1 MAYIGRAVGKQWA
14 AGSDGDDGA
23 TGSTGATG
31 AAGADGDDGATGA
44 TGSTGATG
52 ATGAAGA
59 AGAAGANGIVNIA
72 QAYTTSAGSYSDDAW
87 RDISGLTV
95 SITPTS
101 TSSKIL
107 VSFTVAV
114 GGYFAYAAARVV
126 RDSTT
131 LPVSSESD
139 NGVGGMTGCSQPGN
153 VRATAGMSF
162 TYLDS
167 PSTTSSVTY
176 KLQVYAKNDFFI
188 NRPYATNTYAHPG
201 MSNIIIQEI
210 VT

>member
-1 MAYIGRAVGKQWA
+1 MAYIGRAVGKEWA
-14 AGSDGDDGA
+14 KGD
-23 TGSTGATG
+23 
-31 AAGADGDDGATGA
+31 
-44 TGSTGATG
+44 
-52 ATGAAGA
+52 AGA

-114 GGYFAYAAARVV
+114 GGNFSYAAARVV

-139 NGVGGMTGCSQPGN
+139 NGVGGMTGCSQPN
-153 VRATAGMSF
+153 TRATAGMSF